1 MLHII
6 RESPLSSSCLE
17 ECLLVAGEGDQLL
30 LVQDGVIACCVPAS
44 VTRLQQSGLTVS
56 VLAEDLLAR
65 GLRPALGN
73 IIDMAGFVRLVA
85 ELGSP
90 LRW

>member
-6 RESPLSSSCLE
+6 RQSPLVSSCLE
-17 ECLLVAGEGDQLL
+17 ECLLLAGADDHLL
-30 LVQDGVIACCVPAS
+30 LVQDGVIACCAPAP
-44 VTRLQQSGLTVS
+44 VTRLQQSGLAVS

-65 GLRPALGN
+65 GLRPTHGN
-73 IIDMAGFVRLVA
+73 IIDLAGFVRLVA